1 MKKIEARANQRVRRL
16 CRDIGLQADNRQH
29 LQNLVIQLQEV
40 LGRQAVK
47 EARYRSGPIKRTAE
61 NPFDKIMVG

>member
-1 MKKIEARANQRVRRL
+1 MKRGDDRASQRVRRL
-16 CRDIGLQADNRQH
+16 WRDIGQQADNRQH

-47 EARYRSGPIKRTAE
+47 EARYRSGPIRRTAD